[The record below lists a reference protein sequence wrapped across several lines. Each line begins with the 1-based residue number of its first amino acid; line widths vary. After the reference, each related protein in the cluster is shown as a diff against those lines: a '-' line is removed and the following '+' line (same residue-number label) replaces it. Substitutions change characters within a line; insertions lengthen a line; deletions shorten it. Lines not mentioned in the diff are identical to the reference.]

1 MSNWDKIL
9 KDFSH
14 KCKGGAPDLKNSTHL
29 QFLRESLIKFGW
41 TENATNEF
49 IGNLREAKKED
60 WWSKKSPEEQAD
72 YIKKHPKSKKAI
84 QAKKEKEEKD
94 KKKKGKDKKEEE
106 PKKDKT
112 LSEVDEDYYDTDVQP
127 NDKDYDNNKPPQAEL
142 KEGASPITRKE
153 IEKLFGTGVPKKYV
167 DVLLRMLNSSSNGG
181 RDHPEMSRF
190 LNGVGAGEMPA
201 QAAEVFTMMA
211 ATMGDKEF
219 KQLMDRVR
227 QNNSNMVNPKDAM
240 FDEGWLQSISGAR
253 KVIRDFAE
261 SQGTEISHAAWD
273 VRGDVE
279 AMGLPYGNKGFSTD
293 AYFRTAD
300 GQLIEVSLKKDT
312 KIFLSQPSVG
322 FVKESAISTL
332 PKSQQRAYEKNENR
346 IDELRKKKPYTKEDK
361 AEVKKLQAENLRR
374 EKVAADELYG
384 VDNPANPFYAQR
396 RQQKSSQT
404 MGYEISS
411 EDKEKTNNLSDD
423 DIESMSG
430 TQSLPRKAFPPKY
443 LKAVRDMVGSIEPPV
458 TPRKIRRYLKDNPD
472 AKKLVKD
479 AYNPK
484 YYAKAMLAY
493 NKMLASTGDEKAQK
507 RVDNHMEITKDFEKE
522 FLGTTLDRTTPAGKV
537 MYDNVMDLIGE
548 KFPLQSIMSG
558 EEKMALGGLAASP
571 EVFASMFGNNPKT
584 GKPYTYD
591 ELETKLKLDYV
602 DPPGEHRLLFEGAD
616 PPITICEFGVR
627 NRGKGYNEL
636 NTSNLEM
643 KIPETMQRN
652 LYCHNMKLAMKKGQS
667 EEQFRKG
674 LSTDELKNQD
684 KLERGTKSKP
694 GLGKCSV

>member
-1 MSNWDKIL
+1 MITDLNKIFELWKEKVGSKRTPNPTNAEHQYQLREILNDLNWDEEVINELIYNLTEKRNPGDTWKTQTGWAGL
-9 KDFSH
+9 KQGEDSARYGMDS
-14 KCKGGAPDLKNSTHL
+14 KETADAYVSGKGDK
-29 QFLRESLIKFGW
+29 
-41 TENATNEF
+41 
-49 IGNLREAKKED
+49 
-60 WWSKKSPEEQAD
+60 
-72 YIKKHPKSKKAI
+72 
-84 QAKKEKEEKD
+84 KKEK
-94 KKKKGKDKKEEE
+94 
-106 PKKDKT
+106 PKKDKN
-112 LSEVDEDYYDTDVQP
+112 LGEVNKEHYGSDVEPNDEDYE
-127 NDKDYDNNKPPQAEL
+127 KNKPPQAKL
-142 KEGASPITRKE
+142 KEGKPITRKE
-153 IEKLFGTGVPKKYV
+153 IEKLFGPGVPKKYV
-167 DVLLRMLNSSSNGG
+167 DVLMRMLNSSSGEG
-181 RDHPEMSRF
+181 KDHPDMSKF
-190 LNGVGAGEMPA
+190 LKGVGAGEMPA

-227 QNNSNMVNPKDAM
+227 ENNSNMVNPKDAM
-240 FDEGWLQSISGAR
+240 FDEGWLQSIEGAR
-253 KVIRDFAE
+253 KTIRNFAE

-273 VRGDVE
+273 VRDDVE

-293 AYFRTAD
+293 VYFRTAD

-322 FVKESAISTL
+322 FVKQSAISTL
-332 PKSQQRAYEKNENR
+332 PKSQQKAYERNEKR
-346 IDELRKKKPYTKEDK
+346 IDELRNKKPFTKEDK
-361 AEVKKLQAENLRR
+361 VEVKKLQKENLRR
-374 EKVAADELYG
+374 EKIAADELYG
-384 VDNPANPFYAQR
+384 KDNPANPFYAQK
-396 RQQKSSQT
+396 RQQKSSER

-411 EDKEKTNNLSDD
+411 GDVEKTNKLSDD

-430 TQSLPRKAFPPKY
+430 TQSLPSKAFPPKY
-443 LKAVRDMVGSIEPPV
+443 LRAVRDMIGSIPPPV
-458 TPRKIRRYLKDNPD
+458 TPRKIRKYLKDNPE
-472 AKKLVKD
+472 AKKIVKD

-507 RVDNHMEITKDFEKE
+507 RVDDHMEVTKEFERD
-522 FLGTTLDRTTPAGKV
+522 FLGTTLDRNTPAGKV

-548 KFPLQSIMSG
+548 KFPLQAIMSG

-584 GKPYTYD
+584 GKPYTYE
-591 ELETKLKLDYV
+591 ELETKLRLDYV

-652 LYCHNMKLAMKKGQS
+652 LYCHNMKLAMEKGQS

-674 LSTDELKNQD
+674 LSTEELKNQD

-694 GLGKCSV
+694 GLGKCNV